1 MLLGRLQLA
10 SGDKPYSPSDLQRK
24 LSPLW
29 GELGGWKLIPMGKGY
44 YTFSFTSDASRAW
57 VWAKGT
63 IALKPGTMRF
73 MKWVPNF
80 SPASQKNTNAH
91 VWVRFWNLGLEF
103 WEARTLFE
111 IACGVGVPIKIDP
124 NTLDRKYGL
133 FARVLVDVDLSAN
146 LPPELVVK
154 RKNGETVVQGVD
166 YEKLPDLCSHCSN
179 IGHHVSTCKYVNP
192 SPSLVGEQK
201 RNGRGRSRRRRPK
214 RNIKRATSQVY
225 IPNHRSGKETIVDN
239 TPTPVA
245 DSGEGPSF
253 VRPSPE
259 PNKDAVQDGQLQP
272 ITTSTKDTVIV
283 LLLATASGIIQP
295 PCTVE
300 KTFMPIVHIE
310 EEEQRVIELLRSNAE
325 LEVSHQDAGLL
336 NIGLIGDNGE
346 GDSAT
351 GTEVSDSECESIRNV
366 DNSIGNWYDEF
377 ERQDALPEFT
387 VVVSKATRKSMRK
400 ASKVENREAYLR

>member
-73 MKWVPNF
+73 MN
-80 SPASQKNTNAH
+80 
-91 VWVRFWNLGLEF
+91 
-103 WEARTLFE
+103 
-111 IACGVGVPIKIDP
+111 
-124 NTLDRKYGL
+124 
-133 FARVLVDVDLSAN
+133 
-146 LPPELVVK
+146 
-154 RKNGETVVQGVD
+154 
-166 YEKLPDLCSHCSN
+166 N